1 MSLLSPLDL
10 LTVTDNEQD
19 VIRCLVRRPCLTAVE
34 IAKFTKIPLADLEGL
49 LSTMV
54 QEARLILD
62 DQNKFQVLMGKKE
75 NKQKPGRAGTGLLDS
90 LFG

>member
-1 MSLLSPLDL
+1 MSLFSPLDL
-10 LTVTDNEQD
+10 LAVSSHEQD

-34 IAKFTKIPLADLEGL
+34 IAKFTKIPMAELEEL
-49 LSTMV
+49 LNNMV

-62 DQNKFQVLMGKKE
+62 DQNKFQVMLSKEKKQ
-75 NKQKPGRAGTGLLDS
+75 NSDRSSLLDS

>member
-1 MSLLSPLDL
+1 MSLFSPLDL
-10 LTVTDNEQD
+10 LTIPNHEQD

-34 IAKFTKIPLADLEGL
+34 IAKFTKIPLAELDGL

-54 QEARLILD
+54 KEARLVLD
-62 DQNKFQVLMGKKE
+62 DQEKFRVLLGKE
-75 NKQKPGRAGTGLLDS
+75 PKPKSDRPSLLDS

>member
-10 LTVTDNEQD
+10 LTVSCDEQD
-19 VIRCLVRRPCLTAVE
+19 VIRCLVRRPHLTAVE
-34 IAKFTKIPLADLEGL
+34 IAKYTRIPMAELDAL

-54 QEARLILD
+54 QQTRLVLD
-62 DQNKFQVLMGKKE
+62 DQNKFQVLLGKE
-75 NKQKPGRAGTGLLDS
+75 TRQRTDRTGLLDS